1 MHTTPMPPTAPTAPT
16 AIQVADFLR
25 TAIPAFSP
33 LLGKKLEQERFI
45 DEIFDSEWSEYY
57 LKKWN
62 YMKKDGGI
70 PRWIVNIDIPRIKI
84 MMEELFINV
93 KDPEIE
99 ISESTHR
106 YVAIYGLPRENTIA
120 DFERSH
126 HPLTFKYFAWQT
138 VILKKLCIYCM
149 NNYANKTVGK
159 KKIEC
164 KDWGW
169 TKWFML
175 ATSEEQETFAETL
188 ISYK

>member
-1 MHTTPMPPTAPTAPT
+1 MQTTPMPPMAPT

-25 TAIPAFSP
+25 TVIPAFSP
-33 LLGKKLEQERFI
+33 LLGKKREQEDFI

-62 YMKKDGGI
+62 SMKKNGGI
-70 PRWIVNIDIPRIKI
+70 PRWIMNIDSPRTKI
-84 MMEELFINV
+84 MMEELFIEV

-99 ISESTHR
+99 ISESTR
-106 YVAIYGLPRENTIA
+106 NYVAKYGLSGARTIE
-120 DFERSH
+120 DFERGH

-169 TKWFML
+169 TKWFMV